1 MNKIYLLYFVIIL
14 FIFYIC
20 INKKE
25 TYVNYD
31 SDFRLSKAILKYFN
45 TNTFIKNTGNYKI
58 LISKY
63 YKNNLVASK
72 YISTTINNFLKHPQ
86 NSDYIRYQIKQIFN
100 NNELSKYILKYAYY
114 PTIKYLKLN
123 KNNVKPGFIRISLN
137 NWIYR
142 YHYDCISIIMVQLIG
157 TRTVYTKNNRN
168 DKKYIKNI
176 LKPGSLLYI
185 PIGVYHQVEVPS
197 ELNVNFTIIVN
208 EKDKNIIKACKKK
221 FSNSYKI
228 QTLHCKYNN
237 CI

>member
-14 FIFYIC
+14 FILYIC

-25 TYVNYD
+25 TYINYD
-31 SDFRLSKAILKYFN
+31 SDFRLSKDILKYFN

-58 LISKY
+58 IFLKY
-63 YKNNLVASK
+63 YNNSLNANK
-72 YISTTINNFLKHPQ
+72 YVSSTINKFLKHTQ
-86 NSDYIRYQIKQIFN
+86 NTNIIRYQIKQIFN
-100 NNELSKYILKYAYY
+100 NNELSKYILKYGYY

-123 KNNVKPGFIRISLN
+123 KNNIKPGYIRISKN
-137 NWIYR
+137 HWTFN
-142 YHYDCISIIMVQLIG
+142 YHYDCINIIMVQLIG
-157 TRTVYTKNNRN
+157 TRIVYTKNNIN
-168 DKKYIKNI
+168 DKKYIKSI
-176 LKPGSLLYI
+176 LKPGSFLYI
-185 PIGVYHQVEVPS
+185 PMGVYHKVVVQD

-228 QTLHCKYNN
+228 QTLKCKYNN